1 MNEPRFRPGR
11 PETALNTAAPAR
23 PLWRPVSDAFDE
35 AVDIMRRR
43 KSGELQ
49 SIKTPWRSMNN
60 VGLNGIDWNSMTVVC
75 ARPGQG
81 KSLLAQMICRE
92 AHGLNKG
99 QNFDILRLEFE
110 MMGQTSAL
118 RELSAR
124 FERSTRY
131 LQSAE
136 EGSPLTEADLKRA
149 EAYAKAQLG
158 RREYLIET
166 PMTAKAA
173 RQAIIDF
180 YEVHRNPLLI
190 TIDHS
195 ALFDADI
202 HEKDKMA
209 VLYSVGAM
217 ITELKR
223 KYPFA
228 FVVLSQLNR
237 SIDDPARHEPGSEK
251 NYPNESDIFGADAM
265 LQFADVL
272 LAIVRPAKY
281 HISCYGP
288 QLFHIT
294 DDKLLAFHYMKVRN
308 GTPQISFMRDDFKHM
323 NIKEATPPPFMAKIP
338 PRRH

>member
-1 MNEPRFRPGR
+1 MNEQRFRPGR
-11 PETALNTAAPAR
+11 PETAVTAATSAK
-23 PLWRPVSDAFDE
+23 PLWRPVSDAFAE
-35 AVDIMRRR
+35 AVDIMKRR

-49 SIKTPWRSMNN
+49 SIKTPWKSMNN
-60 VGLNGIDWNSMTVVC
+60 VGLNGIDWNSMMVVC

-92 AHGLNKG
+92 AHALNKG
-99 QNFDILRLEFE
+99 QDFDILRLEFE

-124 FERSTRY
+124 FEKSTRY

-136 EGSPLTEADLKRA
+136 EGAPLTEADLRRA
-149 EAYAKAQLG
+149 EAYAKAQIG
-158 RREYLIET
+158 RNEFLIET
-166 PMTAKAA
+166 PMTAKAS
-173 RQAIIDF
+173 RQAILDF
-180 YEVHRNPLLI
+180 YNVRKKPVLI

-195 ALFDADI
+195 ALFETDL

-217 ITELKR
+217 ITDLKR

-237 SIDDPARHEPGSEK
+237 SIDEPGRHEPGSEK

-288 QLFHIT
+288 SLFHIT
-294 DDKLLAFHYMKVRN
+294 NDKLLAFHYMKVRN
-308 GTPQISFMRDDFKHM
+308 GTPQISFMLDDFKHM
-323 NIKEATPPPFMAKIP
+323 NIKETLPPAQMAKVP